1 MRVPSTEVD
10 EVLMEQLEELSSVNL
25 KPQEPRS
32 GIQTVLESQL
42 SIGWLRFMDLSEAS
56 NSTFLK
62 LNLFSFSTIN

>member
-1 MRVPSTEVD
+1 MEVG
-10 EVLMEQLEELSSVNL
+10 EVSMEQHEELLSVNL

-32 GIQTVLESQL
+32 DIQIALESQL
-42 SIGWLRFMDLSEAS
+42 STGWLRFTNLSEAS